1 MTTTTQHDTM
11 TAVIQDRYGP
21 VPEDAL
27 RLGEVPV
34 PMVGPDEVLV
44 RVRAAS
50 VDFGTWHLM
59 TGLPYAMRLLGFGF
73 RRPKAPNPGRSLAGT
88 VVAVGGGVRGLEP
101 GDDVY
106 GSADGSFAELAVG
119 PADQLTRK
127 PANLSFEQAAAVPVS
142 AVAALQA
149 VRDHAQP
156 QAGEKVL
163 IIWAAGGVGSYAVQ
177 IARSFGAEVTGVAGA
192 SDLELVRSLGA
203 DHVVDY
209 TSEEITDR
217 GVRYD
222 AIVDTAGNR
231 PLGLLRRAL
240 TPTGRL
246 VVVGGETDGRWLGG
260 SARMLRAPMLSPFVS
275 QKLTVL
281 SSKEN
286 ADDLAALRELI
297 EDGMVAPAIGRTF
310 PLSETPAAV
319 RLLRDDH
326 AHGKLVI
333 TL

>member
-1 MTTTTQHDTM
+1 MTTTTQLDTM

-21 VPEDAL
+21 VPEDVL

-34 PMVGPDEVLV
+34 PTVGPDEVLV

-127 PANLSFEQAAAVPVS
+127 PANLSFDQAAAVPVS

-149 VRDHAQP
+149 VRDHA
-156 QAGEKVL
+156 
-163 IIWAAGGVGSYAVQ
+163 
-177 IARSFGAEVTGVAGA
+177 
-192 SDLELVRSLGA
+192 
-203 DHVVDY
+203 
-209 TSEEITDR
+209 
-217 GVRYD
+217 
-222 AIVDTAGNR
+222 
-231 PLGLLRRAL
+231 
-240 TPTGRL
+240 
-246 VVVGGETDGRWLGG
+246 
-260 SARMLRAPMLSPFVS
+260 
-275 QKLTVL
+275 
-281 SSKEN
+281 
-286 ADDLAALRELI
+286 
-297 EDGMVAPAIGRTF
+297 
-310 PLSETPAAV
+310 
-319 RLLRDDH
+319 
-326 AHGKLVI
+326 
-333 TL
+333 